1 MLSGVSLWLILQSCP
16 QKLKPCEKPCWVV
29 KCNEKDQVNIT
40 MSNSLIGSGGTDNDK
55 GYTHGYD
62 EWPECV
68 VCMCSCFKPLDISA
82 DRLLMLAFIWFL
94 LSFTYCHGSSHPFTL
109 TCISGSSLAFHTR
122 PSKETV
128 AWHISMW
135 IWLNMNDSVGRG
147 HQLWLAVLMFLE
159 WLGRG
164 WMRAVLFNTIQ
175 HNTCRAPWLNVKNVN
190 LLCLTKQY

>member
-1 MLSGVSLWLILQSCP
+1 MWNKISIYILSIFNCIICNAFIKPDPDKKELREWIHKKCDDTHTLSGVSLWLILQSCP

-94 LSFTYCHGSSHPFTL
+94 LSFTYCHGSSHPLTPYMHKWQFTGVPYK
-109 TCISGSSLAFHTR
+109 T
-122 PSKETV
+122 
-128 AWHISMW
+128 
-135 IWLNMNDSVGRG
+135 
-147 HQLWLAVLMFLE
+147 Q
-159 WLGRG
+159 
-164 WMRAVLFNTIQ
+164 
-175 HNTCRAPWLNVKNVN
+175 
-190 LLCLTKQY
+190 